1 MRSRDVIG
9 VMLIRIAIRNICSGL
24 YSGLRGPI
32 SPGGGVHY
40 EGVFLSMRLR
50 NAIGAMSFRIAIRD
64 ICHGLY
70 SGLRGQ
76 YLPVGRGRRLLFGIS
91 VVGHTEVSGGRYLS
105 VGLSL

>member
-1 MRSRDVIG
+1 VGDISRW
-9 VMLIRIAIRNICSGL
+9 
-24 YSGLRGPI
+24 
-32 SPGGGVHY
+32 GVHY
-40 EGVFLSMRLR
+40 EGVFHGLRLCDV
-50 NAIGAMSFRIAIRD
+50 IGVMSIRIATRD
-64 ICHGLY
+64 ICRGLY